1 MFPECFLVPSGE
13 HPHPGSD
20 PQTVCGWK
28 RTPQVPRAAR
38 RFHLSVAGWG
48 NRAEFRQDGVPT
60 MSMCNKPVGLESKL
74 EPILRIQVTGPA
86 LGGQATGE
94 KKHDGSVWTDNI

>member
-1 MFPECFLVPSGE
+1 
-13 HPHPGSD
+13 
-20 PQTVCGWK
+20 
-28 RTPQVPRAAR
+28 
-38 RFHLSVAGWG
+38 
-48 NRAEFRQDGVPT
+48 